1 MFFGEYERTL
11 DHKGRLT
18 IPAHL
23 LSALGTDWQKVMVI
37 KGEQR
42 CLYLYDLQTWQS
54 ILEEAARNLD
64 EDESRLFMHH
74 VLSDAYLSD
83 IDSMKR
89 VTLPAPLLQ
98 YAGIEK
104 RTIVV
109 GMFNR
114 IEVWSAEEWAA
125 YLDALKEVPIP
136 SIADLSRSRIREVS

>member
-11 DHKGRLT
+11 DYKGRLT
-18 IPAHL
+18 LPGHL
-23 LSALGTDWQKVMVI
+23 LAALGTDCRQVMVV

-42 CLYLYDLQTWQS
+42 CLYLYDLETWKS
-54 ILEEAARNLD
+54 ILEEAYRNLD
-64 EDESRLFMHH
+64 DDESRLFMHH

-83 IDSMKR
+83 VDTMKR
-89 VTLPAPLLQ
+89 VNVPAPLLQ

-104 RTIVV
+104 RTMVV

-125 YLDALKEVPIP
+125 YLDAMKEVPIP
-136 SIADLSRSRIREVS
+136 SIADLSRSQIREVS